1 MTRLYTFALALLLAA
16 CGASTGFHQAA
27 PRAVDSSKP
36 VVTNNDQVED
46 AFELQAQL
54 PKPYRLGVVFRDPVA
69 DQGVEQTWRW
79 EAEHR
84 AQLLAALETLE
95 GKGEISAVF
104 SIARS
109 TVVADNLHAIRVA
122 AARQGADAVLVI
134 SAADL
139 EKREANA
146 WAFSY
151 LALVPMLFAPGNE
164 LRVDFTTHAEL
175 WDVRNEYLYLAAEA
189 EARAEQQRALPYID
203 LEEASADA
211 QKESLELLVK
221 ELTKRFTRLHGPAAG

>member
-1 MTRLYTFALALLLAA
+1 
-16 CGASTGFHQAA
+16 
-27 PRAVDSSKP
+27 
-36 VVTNNDQVED
+36 VTNNDQVQE
-46 AFELQAQL
+46 AFALQAQL
-54 PKPYRLGVVFRDPVA
+54 PKPYRLGVVFRDPTA
-69 DQGVEQTWRW
+69 EPGLAPTWRW

-84 AQLLAALETLE
+84 AGMISAIEKLE

-122 AARQGADAVLVI
+122 AARQGADAVLVF
-134 SAADL
+134 SADDL

-175 WDVRNEYLYLAAEA
+175 WDVRNEYLYLAAVA
-189 EARAEQQRALPYID
+189 AARAEQQRALPYID

-221 ELTKRFTRLHGPAAG
+221 ELTKRFTRLHGVSAS